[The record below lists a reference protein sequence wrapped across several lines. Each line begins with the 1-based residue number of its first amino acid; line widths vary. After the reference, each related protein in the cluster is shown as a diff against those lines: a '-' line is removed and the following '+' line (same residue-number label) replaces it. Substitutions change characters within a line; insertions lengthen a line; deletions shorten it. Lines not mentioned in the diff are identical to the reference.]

1 MLRHALDG
9 FILLDPKLAKT
20 VLERDDEIDEL
31 NRVMTRKVVEFI
43 KSDKKSIEGG
53 LQLIPI
59 SRNLER
65 VADLATN
72 IAEDVIFTYP
82 SPCRKTSRR
91 NKATRRELAFSAVP
105 RGCNSKLSLTF
116 GHFPLIFFSQI

>member
-53 LQLIPI
+53 LQLILI
-59 SRNLER
+59 S
-65 VADLATN
+65 
-72 IAEDVIFTYP
+72 
-82 SPCRKTSRR
+82 
-91 NKATRRELAFSAVP
+91 
-105 RGCNSKLSLTF
+105 
-116 GHFPLIFFSQI
+116 

>member
-1 MLRHALDG
+1 MAEITTRMLRHALDG

-31 NRVMTRKVVEFI
+31 NRVMTRKVVEMI
-43 KSDKKSIEGG
+43 KSDTESIEGG
-53 LQLIPI
+53 LQLIRI

-72 IAEDVIFTYP
+72 IAEDVIFHIQA
-82 SPCRKTSRR
+82 RIVKHH
-91 NKATRRELAFSAVP
+91 AE
-105 RGCNSKLSLTF
+105 SKRQ
-116 GHFPLIFFSQI
+116 GEN